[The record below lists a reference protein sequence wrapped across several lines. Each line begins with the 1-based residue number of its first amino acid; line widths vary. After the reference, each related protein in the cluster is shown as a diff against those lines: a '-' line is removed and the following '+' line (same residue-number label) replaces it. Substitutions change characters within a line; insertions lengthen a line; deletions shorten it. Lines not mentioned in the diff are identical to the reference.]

1 MKKIACLLGSPRSG
15 GNSETIARKII
26 ETAEAMG
33 ASADIFALCNMDFK
47 GCCACLACKKGL
59 DECAVQDDLT
69 GALDAIRDADILI
82 VASPV
87 YFGQITG
94 VMKMAIDR
102 MYSFVDVGY
111 LTGGN
116 RTRLA
121 EGKKCVWIT
130 TQGMPD
136 GSMFEHA
143 YTDYADFFGPDWFGY
158 EMHQIRGLGLSKPTD
173 AGENAELMQQAEELG
188 RKLMA

>member
-15 GNSETIARKII
+15 GNSDTIARKIM
-26 ETAEAMG
+26 ETAEAKG
-33 ASADIFALCNMDFK
+33 ASADIFALCNMNFK

-59 DECAVQDDLT
+59 DKCAMQDDLT
-69 GALDAIRDADILI
+69 TALDSIREADILI
-82 VASPV
+82 IASPV
-87 YFGQITG
+87 YFGQVTG

-102 MYSFVDVGY
+102 MYSFLDAGY
-111 LTGGN
+111 LTGGK

-121 EGKKCVWIT
+121 DGKKCVFVL
-130 TQGMPD
+130 TQAAPAD
-136 GSMFEHA
+136 VFPHA
-143 YTDYADFFGPDWFGY
+143 YTDYEGFFGPDWFGY

>member
-1 MKKIACLLGSPRSG
+1 MMKKIACLLGSPRSG

-26 ETAEAMG
+26 ETAEAQG
-33 ASADIFALCNMDFK
+33 ASASIFALCKMDFK

-69 GALDAIRDADILI
+69 EALDAIREADILI
-82 VASPV
+82 IASPV
-87 YFGQITG
+87 YFGQLTG
-94 VMKMAIDR
+94 VMKMAVDR

-121 EGKKCVWIT
+121 KGKKCAFIL
-130 TQGMPD
+130 TQGAPED
-136 GSMFEHA
+136 VFPHA

-158 EMHQIRGLGLSKPTD
+158 EMHLIRGLGLNKPTD
-173 AGENAELMQQAEELG
+173 AGENADLMKQAEELG
-188 RKLMA
+188 RKVMG